1 MDLEV
6 YLQYLTLVL
15 TGMVHFIWD
24 AAALFYYS
32 NFTLLLF
39 ASSPWWK
46 HWRMN
51 YIYCIYLFIF
61 AITVPSNSWWK
72 HWWMNGLILLQYS
85 QYLYS
90 IHCMC
95 THITALSITN
105 YWNPPYTLDCL
116 ELMIGWS
123 FSKFFGVWQGFHIIT
138 LY

>member
-1 MDLEV
+1 
-6 YLQYLTLVL
+6 
-15 TGMVHFIWD
+15 MVHFIWD

-51 YIYCIYLFIF
+51 YICCIYLFIF
-61 AITVPSNSWWK
+61 AITVPSNYWWR
-72 HWWMNGLILLQYS
+72 HWRMNGVWTDFTLVFLVFVFNTLYVYLQLIY
-85 QYLYS
+85 
-90 IHCMC
+90 
-95 THITALSITN
+95 ITALSITN

-123 FSKFFGVWQGFHIIT
+123 FSKFFGVWQGFHIII